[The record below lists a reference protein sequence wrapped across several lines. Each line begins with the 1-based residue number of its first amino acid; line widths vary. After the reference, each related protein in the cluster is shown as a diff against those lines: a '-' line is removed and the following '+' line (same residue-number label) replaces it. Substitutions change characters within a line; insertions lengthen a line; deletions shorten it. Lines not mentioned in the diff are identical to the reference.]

1 MMRFTTFAAACA
13 CVLLTGCG
21 DWKSGQANNATANIS
36 EDSRPAATAVA
47 TTAAMPTE
55 APATKDEALRI
66 MHERHEG
73 MEGMGDAAKVI
84 GRELKSDNPDLEA
97 IRASAK
103 KITDFA
109 PHAAS
114 LFPPGTGPD
123 VGKTGA
129 KPEIWQNPQD
139 FTAKAADFQK
149 AAQAFGAAAQG
160 NDLAAIKSTWADLG
174 NTCKACHDKYRS
186 KMKH

>member
-1 MMRFTTFAAACA
+1 MQKS
-13 CVLLTGCG
+13 VL
-21 DWKSGQANNATANIS
+21 I
-36 EDSRPAATAVA
+36 AVA
-47 TTAAMPTE
+47 AVSLLGACQKAAQETASNETVSNDAPA
-55 APATKDEALRI
+55 APATPVAPAAPVSSEQAQAI
-66 MHERHEG
+66 FHERHEG
-73 MEGMGDAAKVI
+73 MEDMSDAAKVI

-160 NDLAAIKSTWADLG
+160 NDLAAIKATWADLG

>member
-1 MMRFTTFAAACA
+1 MRFVSIAALCA
-13 CVLLTGCG
+13 CVSLAACG
-21 DWKSGQANNATANIS
+21 DSKSGQANNAAANIGA
-36 EDSRPAATAVA
+36 DARPAATAVA
-47 TTAAMPTE
+47 TTAAMSTG
-55 APATKDEALRI
+55 APATKDEALKV

-149 AAQAFGAAAQG
+149 AARAFGAAAQG
-160 NDLAAIKSTWADLG
+160 TDLAAIKSTWAELG